1 MHIIRML
8 IVGLIV
14 GGIAA
19 FLYPHNQ
26 HLGFIGLTAV
36 GIGGSFVG
44 GFITHLISPPKAGS
58 SQALHPAGFIM
69 SIVGALV
76 LIFGLRLVHLL

>member
-1 MHIIRML
+1 M
-8 IVGLIV
+8 
-14 GGIAA
+14 
-19 FLYPHNQ
+19 
-26 HLGFIGLTAV
+26 
-36 GIGGSFVG
+36 
-44 GFITHLISPPKAGS
+44 THLISPPKAGS